1 MKKRMR
7 HLLAV
12 ALSAVTVAGSLA
24 VLPAEAAVGSNKI
37 ARVGNKNRTVYVG
50 NEFDLEVREG
60 SKVKDKH
67 MKWSVGNSSILGF
80 EDGDRYGDD
89 VELIAKKKGT
99 TTVKCKN
106 LLTGGSVSYKITVK
120 APSSTISRVGDKNRS
135 VNEGK
140 EFELR
145 VKKNGTFADS
155 NIKWEVADTSVV
167 RFDDEERYGDDVE
180 LRGVAAGK
188 TTVSAHNLLTGGKV
202 TFNVTVKAP
211 KANYYIYKVGNST
224 KKVENGDDLE
234 LRVTKGASLNAD
246 QIKWTIGNTNILRF
260 EDGDRYGTEVEVEAR
275 RTGTTKVTA
284 KNLKTGGKIVYTIK
298 VVRDND

>member
-7 HLLAV
+7 HLLVV

-106 LLTGGSVSYKITVK
+106 LLTGGSISYK
-120 APSSTISRVGDKNRS
+120 
-135 VNEGK
+135 
-140 EFELR
+140 
-145 VKKNGTFADS
+145 
-155 NIKWEVADTSVV
+155 
-167 RFDDEERYGDDVE
+167 
-180 LRGVAAGK
+180 
-188 TTVSAHNLLTGGKV
+188 
-202 TFNVTVKAP
+202 VTV
-211 KANYYIYKVGNST
+211 
-224 KKVENGDDLE
+224 
-234 LRVTKGASLNAD
+234 
-246 QIKWTIGNTNILRF
+246 
-260 EDGDRYGTEVEVEAR
+260 
-275 RTGTTKVTA
+275 
-284 KNLKTGGKIVYTIK
+284 
-298 VVRDND
+298 